1 MTAEFFDQIETEV
14 DRGVDPAT
22 AEKTAVFRDKLL
34 GLPTNLG
41 VALAQNIGEAP
52 VGSCPLAVEH
62 PAFSKECDAG
72 TDARDIGAP
81 VVPLLEPRQQRRVL
95 GNQIDGVPARRG
107 NDDDVGFFYY
117 AQRTV
122 RREPQS
128 ANRLHASAVDRS
140 CPHPELRLCGFSMQ
154 PIPNHSRRVK
164 DFDGSDR
171 RRSIA
176 SFKNDNDYVQ
186 KSVAISAGPVRAAW
200 SCRLPSSHVR
210 WPSCST

>member
-107 NDDDVGFFYY
+107 NDDDVGFFITLS
-117 AQRTV
+117 AQSGVSPKAQTDFTLRPSTEAVRTL
-122 RREPQS
+122 
-128 ANRLHASAVDRS
+128 NRGFVAS
-140 CPHPELRLCGFSMQ
+140 P
-154 PIPNHSRRVK
+154 
-164 DFDGSDR
+164 
-171 RRSIA
+171 
-176 SFKNDNDYVQ
+176 
-186 KSVAISAGPVRAAW
+186 
-200 SCRLPSSHVR
+200 
-210 WPSCST
+210 CSQFQTTPAE

>member
-1 MTAEFFDQIETEV
+1 M
-14 DRGVDPAT
+14 R
-22 AEKTAVFRDKLL
+22 RR
-34 GLPTNLG
+34 
-41 VALAQNIGEAP
+41 
-52 VGSCPLAVEH
+52 
-62 PAFSKECDAG
+62 

-140 CPHPELRLCGFSMQ
+140 CPHPESRLCGFSMQ

-200 SCRLPSSHVR
+200 SCRLRLAMSVGPLVR
-210 WPSCST
+210 RDGLPQPDQSANRILEQCYSRNADTTKGSAMIDPPRAVPR